1 MVRQRTGGPPQT
13 VKVVTST
20 ENPQPAARPA
30 HGQGDHFGRSPD
42 LRVNALP
49 GLPNP
54 LSRGDQWH
62 MPTSLAAYSCGGSP
76 GVGLAPSPGSLF
88 IRRGDARTEALS
100 NYSGRF
106 QDAMRDA
113 SPSMLETTNGS
124 RKQKGGALAPP
135 VRLRSH
141 GSSMQEPDFAGLWW
155 DQSATF
161 TICLPRFFPC
171 NRPMNAAGAA
181 ARPSAISSTYLT

>member
-88 IRRGDARTEALS
+88 IRRGDAGTEALS
-100 NYSGRF
+100 DYSGRF

-124 RKQKGGALAPP
+124 RKQKGGALAPLSVSAHMGLP
-135 VRLRSH
+135 CKSLTLQACGGINPRL
-141 GSSMQEPDFAGLWW
+141 L
-155 DQSATF
+155 QSA
-161 TICLPRFFPC
+161 CRDFFPATD
-171 NRPMNAAGAA
+171 R
-181 ARPSAISSTYLT
+181 